1 MIRFIDVNTGNVY
14 NGSTPYVHWFEGKQS
29 VGLNYD
35 KRFII
40 LSDKQEIDI
49 QLNSE
54 VFYLV
59 DPSKLLDENK
69 VSKYDKEYYNLK
81 NIKTDN
87 LHSTGVPY
95 DSYFIHSFNIIAQGN
110 YVGEVLDDLYIDNE
124 HFVLGADFYDENESL
139 GINLANFGAEISN
152 EVQRAIYEKN
162 IDEQKVDFVL
172 MNRKFKEL
180 LNEYI
185 NVLGN
190 KGSYKSL
197 VNALKWFEYGELTKI
212 YEFWKRP
219 EPNKNYLTIKDL
231 SSIANTRTEELLL
244 SNSKT
249 TFIGIGCALNKIKTV
264 DGEIVYE
271 NSIDESEIFEEP
283 TFWGYS
289 PLQYEGEGGFFANMQ
304 WCTIYNKDKT
314 VTFRLA
320 VDREITGF
328 APQISFEGNYVGMEY
343 NNGYYEYT
351 TPEKYE
357 YGTILPEVWFFWLA
371 SYYGVI
377 RVDIPYKTIGSKNN
391 RDDVVLPAGWNWV
404 ISGGKNNILS
414 LVDEPNPVLE
424 DNALLWSKEDMSLK
438 MSLLGNFFATYF
450 MPIHLDLLFST
461 IEKTIYT
468 DTIKLVS
475 FPKLSRFDYI
485 DDLSGFICNIEK
497 TYYLSNVETYTY
509 PDTIFG
515 FENNLSKKIN
525 YRDEHLEIL
534 GVECNAP
541 ELYEG
546 MSEEEII
553 EYGKAYNLQHYKGI
567 GVVVP
572 FKCELSMLPSDAITK
587 ASIKVF
593 RAYYNEE
600 EHINEESLLER
611 DRYDIKYTQ
620 EGNKAYVNFNLLMRN
635 IGDYKV
641 QLSFRRSDGFEY
653 IKTLKYSVSDEN
665 YPELTMYKLVPKEQ
679 TFLDN
684 FEINSWF
691 PETEN
696 STSIELGNIADYVLN
711 PVQQSILDDVIYTQF
726 ISSTNKNIASVHTN
740 QVFIIKT
747 DENTDLSKIVFHKK
761 GLATK
766 MSLLSLFI
774 NFIGEDKGDCVRFY
788 KSQLTN
794 DFVQDFENQDLSYI
808 DYYYSTNIVSIYNSQ
823 EIKITEITL
832 SIHDLSLIVI
842 QPAITD
848 IVANGRSKIQYTN
861 NINGNKYI
869 TGYMSDVYWITMN
882 RFGEIITTNEIPEI
896 DTKSENI
903 VEFSGSQIKYFI
915 GIKTTFNKENSKRYS
930 IEKSE
935 ITSKGGTR
943 IWIKDM
949 FIPYFFKLEEFGT
962 TSLFD
967 YVALGLNDEDVFKRR
982 NSENTYKIK
991 AEDVVCFL
999 PNIKCVKRPTKFMW
1013 KYKNVTLNDEIIP
1026 QTFRRFDM
1034 KVENG
1039 KIIPNDN
1046 RNTDKYP
1053 FPTILQPLFGRYDF
1067 GKIVYPG
1074 YYDITLNYKLNEG
1087 TNNITKTISSQFIVE
1102 KDNTDKLYSTI
1113 NDIIHKR
1120 NVNIQ
1125 NKTVVE
1131 ILTGVLSKINI
1142 GGFSDGYI
1150 LEQSKENNISKDTLL
1165 ELLNDIFE
1173 KVYEEGYDL
1182 DFLIK

>member
-1 MIRFIDVNTGNVY
+1 MIRFIDANTGNVY
-14 NGSTPYVHWFEGKQS
+14 NGNAPYVHWFEGNQS

-59 DPSKLLDENK
+59 DPSKLLDEESK

-81 NIKTDN
+81 NLKTTT
-87 LHSTGVPY
+87 LHSTGI
-95 DSYFIHSFNIIAQGN
+95 SYSEFFIHSFNIIAQGN
-110 YVGEVLDDLYIDNE
+110 YVGEIIDDLYIDNE
-124 HFVLGADFYDENESL
+124 HFILGADFYDENESL

-231 SSIANTRTEELLL
+231 SSIANTRTEEILL

-249 TFIGIGCALNKIKTV
+249 TFIGIGCALNKIKTI

-271 NSIDESEIFEEP
+271 DKYKKLSNR
-283 TFWGYS
+283 
-289 PLQYEGEGGFFANMQ
+289 LQLLN
-304 WCTIYNKDKT
+304 
-314 VTFRLA
+314 
-320 VDREITGF
+320 
-328 APQISFEGNYVGMEY
+328 
-343 NNGYYEYT
+343 
-351 TPEKYE
+351 
-357 YGTILPEVWFFWLA
+357 
-371 SYYGVI
+371 
-377 RVDIPYKTIGSKNN
+377 
-391 RDDVVLPAGWNWV
+391 
-404 ISGGKNNILS
+404 
-414 LVDEPNPVLE
+414 EPNPVLE
-424 DNALLWSKEDMSLK
+424 DNTLLWSKEDMSLK

-475 FPKLSRFDYI
+475 FPKLNRFDYI
-485 DDLSGFICNIEK
+485 DDLSSFICNIEK

-515 FENNLSKKIN
+515 FENNLSKNIN

-534 GVECNAP
+534 GVETSAP
-541 ELYEG
+541 VITKG
-546 MSEEEII
+546 MSKEEIL
-553 EYGKAYNLQHYKGI
+553 EYGKAYNLQYYNGI

-572 FKCELSMLPSDAITK
+572 FKCELSILPTDVITK

-593 RAYYNEE
+593 RTYFNKRERV
-600 EHINEESLLER
+600 NEESLLER
-611 DRYDIKYTQ
+611 DRYDIKYKQ
-620 EGNKAYVNFNLLMRN
+620 EGNKAYISFNLLMKN
-635 IGDYKV
+635 VGDYKV

-684 FEINSWF
+684 FKIDSWF

-696 STSIELGNIADYVLN
+696 STSIELGNVADYVLN

-726 ISSTNKNIASVHTN
+726 ISSTNKNIASVHSN

-747 DENTDLSKIVFHKK
+747 DENTDISKILFNKK
-761 GLATK
+761 GISEK
-766 MSLLSLFI
+766 MSMLALFI
-774 NFIGEDKGDCVRFY
+774 NFIGEDRGDSVRFY
-788 KSQLTN
+788 KSQLKAGHELVKHYETK
-794 DFVQDFENQDLSYI
+794 DLSYV
-808 DYYYSTNIVSIYNSQ
+808 DYYYSTNTIVLYNSQ
-823 EIKITEITL
+823 ETTIDEFTYTLPDFISIIK
-832 SIHDLSLIVI
+832 
-842 QPAITD
+842 QPPISD
-848 IVANGRSKIQYTN
+848 IVANGRSKIQYTD
-861 NINGNKYI
+861 NINSVKQNLN
-869 TGYMSDVYWITMN
+869 YMPDVYWLTMN
-882 RFGEIITTNEIPEI
+882 RFGEIKTMTNEIPEI

-903 VEFSGSQIKYFI
+903 IEFEGAKIKYFI
-915 GIKTTFNKENSKRYS
+915 GIKTTFNKENSIRYY

-935 ITSKGGTR
+935 ITSKEGTR
-943 IWIKDM
+943 IWVKDM
-949 FIPYFFKLEEFGT
+949 FVPYFFKLEEFGT

-967 YVALGLNDEDVFKRR
+967 YVALGLNDEDIFKRR
-982 NSENTYKIK
+982 NSEDTYKIK

-999 PNIKCVKRPTKFMW
+999 PNIKCVKRPTDFMW

-1067 GKIVYPG
+1067 RKIVYPG
-1074 YYDITLNYKLNEG
+1074 YYDITLNYKLDDDA
-1087 TNNITKTISSQFIVE
+1087 NNITKTVSSQFIVE
-1102 KDNTDKLYSTI
+1102 KDNTEKIYSII
-1113 NDIIHKR
+1113 NDVVYKHKTQ
-1120 NVNIQ
+1120 IS

-1131 ILTGVLSKINI
+1131 ILTGILSKINTN
-1142 GGFSDGYI
+1142 GFSDGYI

-1165 ELLNDIFE
+1165 ALLNDIFE
-1173 KVYEEGYDL
+1173 KVNGEGYDL

>member
-14 NGSTPYVHWFEGKQS
+14 NGNTPCVHWFDGKQS
-29 VGLNYD
+29 IGLNYD

-40 LSDKQEIDI
+40 LSDKQDIDI
-49 QLNSE
+49 QLDSE

-59 DPSKLLDENK
+59 DPNKLLDENK
-69 VSKYDKEYYNLK
+69 LSKYDKEYYNLK

-110 YVGEVLDDLYIDNE
+110 YVGEILDDLYIDNE

-139 GINLANFGAEISN
+139 GINLSNFGAEISN

-197 VNALKWFEYGELTKI
+197 VNSLKWFEYGELTKI

-231 SSIANTRTEELLL
+231 SSIANTRTEELLF

-249 TFIGIGCALNKIKTV
+249 TFIGIGLALNKIKTI

-271 NSIDESEIFEEP
+271 D
-283 TFWGYS
+283 
-289 PLQYEGEGGFFANMQ
+289 
-304 WCTIYNKDKT
+304 
-314 VTFRLA
+314 
-320 VDREITGF
+320 
-328 APQISFEGNYVGMEY
+328 
-343 NNGYYEYT
+343 
-351 TPEKYE
+351 KYE
-357 YGTILPEVWFFWLA
+357 ELPNTLQLL
-371 SYYGVI
+371 
-377 RVDIPYKTIGSKNN
+377 N
-391 RDDVVLPAGWNWV
+391 
-404 ISGGKNNILS
+404 
-414 LVDEPNPVLE
+414 EPNPVLE
-424 DNALLWSKEDMSLK
+424 DNVLLWSKEDMSLK

-475 FPKLSRFDYI
+475 FPKLDRFDYI
-485 DDLSGFICNIEK
+485 DDLSSFICNIEK

-509 PDTIFG
+509 PDTVFG
-515 FENNLSKKIN
+515 FENNLSKNIN

-534 GVECNAP
+534 GVETSAP
-541 ELYEG
+541 NITED
-546 MSEEEII
+546 MSEEEIF
-553 EYGKAYNLQHYKGI
+553 EYGKAYNLQYYKGI

-572 FKCELSMLPSDAITK
+572 FNCELSILPSDVITK

-593 RAYYNEE
+593 RTYYNEIE
-600 EHINEESLLER
+600 RVNEESLLER

-620 EGNKAYVNFNLLMRN
+620 EGNKAYINFNILMRN
-635 IGDYKV
+635 VGDYKV
-641 QLSFRRSDGFEY
+641 QLTFRRSDGFEY
-653 IKTLKYSVSDEN
+653 IKTLKYTVSDEN
-665 YPELTMYKLVPKEQ
+665 HSELTMYKLVPKEQ

-684 FEINSWF
+684 FKIDSWF

-696 STSIELGNIADYVLN
+696 STSIELGNVADYVLN

-747 DENTDLSKIVFHKK
+747 DENTDLSKIVFNKK
-761 GLATK
+761 GSTTK
-766 MSLLSLFI
+766 MSLLALFI
-774 NFIGEDKGDCVRFY
+774 NFIGEDRGDCVRFY
-788 KSQLTN
+788 KSQLKAEHE
-794 DFVQDFENQDLSYI
+794 FVKHYETEDLYYI
-808 DYYYSTNIVSIYNSQ
+808 DYYYNTNDVVLYNSL
-823 EIKITEITL
+823 ENTIEETFPL
-832 SIHDLSLIVI
+832 DDFMSIIQQPPISDIIV
-842 QPAITD
+842 
-848 IVANGRSKIQYTN
+848 NGRSKIKYDN
-861 NINGNKYI
+861 SINGVQQNSN
-869 TGYMSDVYWITMN
+869 YMPDVYWLTMN
-882 RFGEIITTNEIPEI
+882 RFGEIITNELPEE

-903 VEFSGSQIKYFI
+903 VEFGGVQTKYFI
-915 GIKTTFNKENSKRYS
+915 GIKTTFNKENSTRYS

-935 ITSKGGTR
+935 ITSKGGMR

-949 FIPYFFKLEEFGT
+949 FVPYFFKLEEFGT

-967 YVALGLNDEDVFKRR
+967 YVALGLNDEDVFIRR
-982 NSENTYKIK
+982 NSEDTYKLK

-999 PNIKCVKRPTKFMW
+999 PNIKCVKRPTEFMW
-1013 KYKNVTLNDEIIP
+1013 KYKNVTLNDEIVP
-1026 QTFRRFDM
+1026 KTFRRFDM

-1039 KIIPNDN
+1039 KIVPNDN

-1074 YYDITLNYKLNEG
+1074 YYDITLNYKLYDG
-1087 TNNITKTISSQFIVE
+1087 ANNITKTISSQFIIE
-1102 KDNTDKLYSTI
+1102 KDNTEKLYNII
-1113 NDIIHKR
+1113 NDIIHKHKA
-1120 NVNIQ
+1120 NIQ

-1131 ILTGVLSKINI
+1131 ILTTVLSKINT
-1142 GGFSDGYI
+1142 GGFTDGYI
-1150 LEQSKENNISKDTLL
+1150 LEQSKENNISKETLL
-1165 ELLNDIFE
+1165 ALLDDIFE
-1173 KVYEEGYDL
+1173 KVNDEEYDL
-1182 DFLIK
+1182 DFLVK

>member
-1 MIRFIDVNTGNVY
+1 MVRFIDVNTGNVY
-14 NGSTPYVHWFEGKQS
+14 NGNAPYVHWFEGNQS

-40 LSDKQEIDI
+40 LSDNQEIDI
-49 QLNSE
+49 QINSE
-54 VFYLV
+54 IFYLV
-59 DPSKLLDENK
+59 DPSKLLDEENK
-69 VSKYDKEYYNLK
+69 VSKYYKEYYNLK
-81 NIKTDN
+81 NLKTDK
-87 LHSTGVPY
+87 LHSVGVPY

-110 YVGEVLDDLYIDNE
+110 YVGEIIDNLYIDSE
-124 HFVLGADFYDENESL
+124 HFILGADFYDENESL
-139 GINLANFGAEISN
+139 GINLSNFGAEISN

-231 SSIANTRTEELLL
+231 SSIANTRTEEILL

-249 TFIGIGCALNKIKTV
+249 TFVGIGLALNKIKTIG
-264 DGEIVYE
+264 DEIVYE
-271 NSIDESEIFEEP
+271 DKYKELP
-283 TFWGYS
+283 DT
-289 PLQYEGEGGFFANMQ
+289 LQLLN
-304 WCTIYNKDKT
+304 
-314 VTFRLA
+314 
-320 VDREITGF
+320 
-328 APQISFEGNYVGMEY
+328 
-343 NNGYYEYT
+343 
-351 TPEKYE
+351 
-357 YGTILPEVWFFWLA
+357 
-371 SYYGVI
+371 
-377 RVDIPYKTIGSKNN
+377 
-391 RDDVVLPAGWNWV
+391 
-404 ISGGKNNILS
+404 
-414 LVDEPNPVLE
+414 EPNPVLE
-424 DNALLWSKEDMSLK
+424 DNSLLWSKEDMSLK
-438 MSLLGNFFATYF
+438 MTLLGNFFATYF

-475 FPKLSRFDYI
+475 FPKLNRFDYI
-485 DDLSGFICNIEK
+485 DDLSSFICNVEK

-515 FENNLSKKIN
+515 FENNLSKNIN

-534 GVECNAP
+534 GVETSAP
-541 ELYEG
+541 DIVEG
-546 MSEEEII
+546 MSDEEIL

-572 FKCELSMLPSDAITK
+572 FNCELSILPSDVITK

-593 RAYYNEE
+593 RTYFNKQER
-600 EHINEESLLER
+600 INEESLLER
-611 DRYDIKYTQ
+611 DRYDIAYKQ

-635 IGDYKV
+635 VGDYKV

-679 TFLDN
+679 AFLDD
-684 FEINSWF
+684 FKIDSWF
-691 PETEN
+691 PETDN
-696 STSIELGNIADYVLN
+696 SSSIELGNVADYVLN

-726 ISSTNKNIASVHTN
+726 ISSTTKNIASVHSN

-747 DENTDLSKIVFHKK
+747 DESTDLLKIVFNKK
-761 GLATK
+761 GLTEQMNMLA
-766 MSLLSLFI
+766 LFI
-774 NFIGEDKGDCVRFY
+774 NFIGEDRGDSVRFY
-788 KSQLTN
+788 KSQLKA
-794 DFVQDFENQDLSYI
+794 DHGFVEHYGQKDLSYV
-808 DYYYSTNIVSIYNSQ
+808 DYYYSTNTIVLYNS
-823 EIKITEITL
+823 EESTIDEFGFPL
-832 SIHDLSLIVI
+832 SDFISII
-842 QPAITD
+842 QQPPIAD
-848 IVANGRSKIQYTN
+848 ILVNGRSKVQYTD
-861 NINGNKYI
+861 NINSVSQNLN
-869 TGYMSDVYWITMN
+869 YMPDVYWLTMN
-882 RFGEIITTNEIPEI
+882 RFGEIITNELPEI

-903 VEFSGSQIKYFI
+903 VEFGGTQTKYFI
-915 GIKTTFNKENSKRYS
+915 GINTNFNKENSKKYS
-930 IEKSE
+930 IKKSE
-935 ITSKGGTR
+935 ITTKDGTR
-943 IWIKDM
+943 IWMRDM
-949 FIPYFFKLEEFGT
+949 FIPYFFKLEAFGT

-967 YVALGLNDEDVFKRR
+967 HVALGLNDEDIFKRR
-982 NSENTYKIK
+982 NSEDTYKIK

-999 PNIKCVKRPTKFMW
+999 PNIKCVKRPTDFMW

-1034 KVENG
+1034 RVENG

-1074 YYDITLNYKLNEG
+1074 YYDITLNYKLDDG
-1087 TNNITKTISSQFIVE
+1087 ANNITKTVSSQFIIE
-1102 KDNTDKLYSTI
+1102 KDNMDKIYSII
-1113 NDIIHKR
+1113 NDTLYKHK
-1120 NVNIQ
+1120 VQIS

-1131 ILTGVLSKINI
+1131 ILTGVLSKINASA
-1142 GGFSDGYI
+1142 FSDGYI
-1150 LEQSKENNISKDTLL
+1150 SEQSKENSISKETLL

-1173 KVYEEGYDL
+1173 KVNEEGYDL
-1182 DFLIK
+1182 DFLVK

>member
-1 MIRFIDVNTGNVY
+1 MVRFIDVNTGNVY
-14 NGSTPYVHWFEGKQS
+14 NGNTPYVHWFEGKQS

-40 LSDKQEIDI
+40 LSDKKEIDI

-59 DPSKLLDENK
+59 DPSKLLDEESK
-69 VSKYDKEYYNLK
+69 VSKYDKEYYNL
-81 NIKTDN
+81 NNLKTDK
-87 LHSTGVPY
+87 LHSVGVPY

-110 YVGEVLDDLYIDNE
+110 YVGEITDDLYIGNE
-124 HFVLGADFYDENESL
+124 HFILGADFYDENESL

-162 IDEQKVDFVL
+162 IDEQKVDFIL

-249 TFIGIGCALNKIKTV
+249 TFIGIGLALNKIKTI

-271 NSIDESEIFEEP
+271 D
-283 TFWGYS
+283 
-289 PLQYEGEGGFFANMQ
+289 
-304 WCTIYNKDKT
+304 
-314 VTFRLA
+314 
-320 VDREITGF
+320 
-328 APQISFEGNYVGMEY
+328 
-343 NNGYYEYT
+343 
-351 TPEKYE
+351 KYE
-357 YGTILPEVWFFWLA
+357 ELPNTLQLL
-371 SYYGVI
+371 
-377 RVDIPYKTIGSKNN
+377 N
-391 RDDVVLPAGWNWV
+391 
-404 ISGGKNNILS
+404 
-414 LVDEPNPVLE
+414 EPNPVLE
-424 DNALLWSKEDMSLK
+424 DNSLLWSKEDMSLK

-475 FPKLSRFDYI
+475 FPKLDRFDYI
-485 DDLSGFICNIEK
+485 DDLSSFICNIEK

-515 FENNLSKKIN
+515 FENNLSKNIN

-534 GVECNAP
+534 GVETSAP
-541 ELYEG
+541 EFHEG
-546 MSEEEII
+546 MSEEEIL
-553 EYGKAYNLQHYKGI
+553 EYGKAYNLQYYKGI
-567 GVVVP
+567 GVVIP
-572 FKCELSMLPSDAITK
+572 FKCELSILPSDVITK

-593 RAYYNEE
+593 RTYYNEIE
-600 EHINEESLLER
+600 RVNEESLLER

-620 EGNKAYVNFNLLMRN
+620 EGNKAYVNFNLLMKSV
-635 IGDYKV
+635 GDYKV
-641 QLSFRRSDGFEY
+641 QLTFRRSDGFEY

-665 YPELTMYKLVPKEQ
+665 YSELTMYKLVPKEQ

-684 FEINSWF
+684 FRIDSWF

-696 STSIELGNIADYVLN
+696 STAIELGNVADYVLN
-711 PVQQSILDDVIYTQF
+711 PVQQSLLDDVIYTQF

-747 DENTDLSKIVFHKK
+747 DENTDLSKIVFNKK
-761 GLATK
+761 GITTK
-766 MSLLSLFI
+766 MNLWTLFI
-774 NFIGEDKGDCVRFY
+774 NFIGEDRGDCVRFY
-788 KSQLTN
+788 KSQLIN
-794 DFVQDFENQDLSYI
+794 DFVKYYETKDLSYV
-808 DYYYSTNIVSIYNSQ
+808 DYYYSTNIISLYNSEESIFEEFSLPLYDFVSI
-823 EIKITEITL
+823 
-832 SIHDLSLIVI
+832 I
-842 QPAITD
+842 QQIPISD
-848 IVANGRSKIQYTN
+848 IVVNGRSKIQYDN
-861 NINGNKYI
+861 NINGTTSITKY
-869 TGYMSDVYWITMN
+869 MPDVYWLTMN
-882 RFGEIITTNEIPEI
+882 RFGEIITTFNEIPEI

-903 VEFSGSQIKYFI
+903 VEFEGKQIKYFI
-915 GIKTTFNKENSKRYS
+915 GIKTTFNKENSTRYS

-935 ITSKGGTR
+935 ITSKEGTR

-949 FIPYFFKLEEFGT
+949 FFPYFFKLEEFGT

-967 YVALGLNDEDVFKRR
+967 YVALGLNDEDVFIRR
-982 NSENTYKIK
+982 NSEDTYKLK
-991 AEDVVCFL
+991 KEDVVCFL
-999 PNIKCVKRPTKFMW
+999 PNIKCVKRPTEFMW
-1013 KYKNVTLNDEIIP
+1013 KYKNATLNEEIVP
-1026 QTFRRFDM
+1026 KTFRRFDM
-1034 KVENG
+1034 KIENG

-1046 RNTDKYP
+1046 RNTEKYP

-1074 YYDITLNYKLNEG
+1074 YYDITLNYKLYDG
-1087 TNNITKTISSQFIVE
+1087 ANNITKTISSQFIVE
-1102 KDNTDKLYSTI
+1102 KDNTDKLYSII
-1113 NDIIHKR
+1113 NDIIHKHK
-1120 NVNIQ
+1120 VNIQ

-1131 ILTGVLSKINI
+1131 ILTGVLSKINT

-1165 ELLNDIFE
+1165 ALLNDIFE
-1173 KVYEEGYDL
+1173 KVNDEEYDL
-1182 DFLIK
+1182 DFLVK